1 VSSSTSEG
9 GADTSKGA
17 PTRVIDEPEV
27 HKLPMQGALDGRPTG
42 GSTGKETN
50 ATKAIDLENR
60 VGSSGKSAAS
70 MTGKSLVDP
79 PKKAET
85 EFVVDAV
92 WDVSGM
98 TQNSESELV
107 SSSSSL
113 YSSVESLSAPRSLR
127 SISDA
132 RPSSVSS
139 PPYLY
144 CPSAIAPKSRLKG

>member
-1 VSSSTSEG
+1 
-9 GADTSKGA
+9 
-17 PTRVIDEPEV
+17 
-27 HKLPMQGALDGRPTG
+27 
-42 GSTGKETN
+42 
-50 ATKAIDLENR
+50 
-60 VGSSGKSAAS
+60 VGSSRKSAAS

-92 WDVSGM
+92 WDVSRM

-144 CPSAIAPKSRLKG
+144 CPSAIAPESRLKGVNRRNMKIINFKHELYLGLGLEMSNNEIGVPKRILLAIVDDFGS